1 MPRTERANVFACVTK
16 MPQSVRKYF
25 FIFAFSLLALDAAAS
40 DRCAS
45 KGDDWTCFSMIEM
58 QPDAT
63 APTSRM
69 IIFPNQELLA
79 EVEQGGVTK
88 RYLALPSG
96 IELYSGLAADESNSA
111 GGKNPFAFLDIG
123 FAVPIT
129 ALRTAF
135 PRGPS
140 SVPDGESRR
149 DILLQGKPI
158 TISTTRSQQRIAY
171 RLESASIHVNGTWE
185 RSVKAPLSASYSLV
199 GWTSPSKVSFATL
212 EQARAA
218 QATH

>member
-1 MPRTERANVFACVTK
+1 

-25 FIFAFSLLALDAAAS
+25 FIFAFLLSALNAAAS
-40 DRCAS
+40 ERCAS
-45 KGDDWTCFSMIEM
+45 KDDDWTCFSMIEI

-69 IIFPNQELLA
+69 TIFPNQELLA

-96 IELYSGLAADESNSA
+96 IQLYSGLSAEESNSP
-111 GGKNPFAFLDIG
+111 GGKNPFAFLDVG

-135 PRGPS
+135 PLGPS
-140 SVPDGESRR
+140 SVPDGESKR

-158 TISTTRSQQRIAY
+158 TISTTRRSQERIIY
-171 RLESASIHVNGTWE
+171 RLESASVHVNGIWE
-185 RSVKAPLSASYSLV
+185 RSVKDPLSGTYSLV
-199 GWTSPSKVSFATL
+199 SWTSPSKASFATL

>member
-1 MPRTERANVFACVTK
+1 MQ
-16 MPQSVRKYF
+16 QSVRKHF
-25 FIFAFSLLALDAAAS
+25 FIFALLLSALDAAAS

-45 KGDDWTCFSMIEM
+45 KDADWTCFSMIEI

-96 IELYSGLAADESNSA
+96 IQLYSGLSAEESNSP
-111 GGKNPFAFLDIG
+111 GRKNPFAFLDLG

-135 PRGPS
+135 PLGPS
-140 SVPDGESRR
+140 SVPDGESKK

-158 TISTTRSQQRIAY
+158 TISTTRSSQQRITY
-171 RLESASIHVNGTWE
+171 RLESASIHVIGIWE
-185 RSVKAPLSASYSLV
+185 RLVKDPLSGSYSLV
-199 GWTSPSKVSFATL
+199 GWTSPSEASFATL